1 MDKPPD
7 YFSYTQHI
15 PRIEVEMADDGES
28 STDALQL
35 DASAR
40 DYSIPLPPH
49 SPGSSPW
56 LSWERRRLYLPTV
69 QQTVGGTDDT
79 GHLNPIP
86 ETGGREGGG
95 RDGGGEGASRHRHT
109 RSRSTD
115 LGQVRSG
122 LSGSDITNVYPP
134 RPARSSLDLSRLP
147 GRDTETILQTGRRI
161 VRNASAGNLLQSEDL
176 RGRLTRIANGSKP
189 VKVDR
194 MHSFPS
200 VSKVQDQEPLVVEIP
215 SEGPTP
221 RHRSL
226 PDTRVHS
233 QSFSASRDCPEPM
246 ENGFRNGDY
255 AAVEGF
261 MLEVPSAR
269 SPHDVTDKAA
279 KEDHDSG
286 RGSEVTSVQAK

>member
-7 YFSYTQHI
+7 YLSYTQQI

-35 DASAR
+35 DVSAR

-56 LSWERRRLYLPTV
+56 LSWERRRLYLPTA

-86 ETGGREGGG
+86 ETGGGGRGGG
-95 RDGGGEGASRHRHT
+95 GGGEGASRHRHT
-109 RSRSTD
+109 RSRSSD

-122 LSGSDITNVYPP
+122 LSGSDFTNVYPP

-176 RGRLTRIANGSKP
+176 RGRLSRIANGFKP

-200 VSKVQDQEPLVVEIP
+200 VSKGQEPLVVDIP
-215 SEGPTP
+215 SEGLTP
-221 RHRSL
+221 RHMSL

-233 QSFSASRDCPEPM
+233 QSFSGSRDGPEPM
-246 ENGFRNGDY
+246 ESGFRNGDY

-269 SPHDVTDKAA
+269 SPHDVTDKTA